1 MINLPLN
8 CKVDK
13 FIPKKTFYEK
23 VNISNTIREEF
34 VDKLNKIYWRYKLS
48 EDTINISKTNDVEE
62 IEIFEIEL
70 KEKYNSKNVIKVIT
84 KNIPYPILFYIK
96 YGEEFQYAIK
106 YEDDIFFSEWNEE
119 IEFKLQGYSLNDIY
133 DNITKSV
140 LKERDNE
147 SNLEEIV
154 KRNSIIE
161 QYQKQIASLERQLK
175 SEVQFNR
182 KVEINQRLQKL
193 KKDLEEYLNG

>member
-96 YGEEFQYAIK
+96 YEEEFQYAIK
-106 YEDDIFFSEWNEE
+106 YEDDIFFSEWNVE

-140 LKERDNE
+140 LQEKDNDG
-147 SNLEEIV
+147 NLEEIV